1 MYRAD
6 IRNVPALHTVAW
18 PDANLPGE
26 FPMGLLTAAVVIVG
40 ALCVIDLLLTMGVI
54 RRLREHTELLAGST
68 QRVVGGGP
76 IQLLEEGTQVADF
89 AATTT
94 DGEPI
99 SREMLP
105 AMSVVA
111 FFSPGCT
118 PCGALIPA
126 FTEYAAT
133 LPGGR
138 AQVMAVVVGDTRQAG
153 AYADQLTPVARVVT
167 EGFEG
172 PISEAF
178 RSRTYPALFVL
189 DGAGRVLSSGT
200 DMTVLP
206 KPSMR

>member
-1 MYRAD
+1 MWRTS
-6 IRNVPALHTVAW
+6 IRNVSALNTVTW
-18 PDANLPGE
+18 PDADLPEE

-40 ALCVIDLLLTMGVI
+40 ALCVIDLLLTVGVI
-54 RRLREHTELLAGST
+54 RRLREHTELLASTT

-111 FFSPGCT
+111 FFSPGCK
-118 PCGALIPA
+118 PCGAMIPA

-153 AYADQLTPVARVVT
+153 AYADLLMPVARVVT
-167 EGFEG
+167 EDFEG
-172 PISEAF
+172 QISEAF
-178 RSRTYPALFVL
+178 KSRTYPALYVL
-189 DGAGRVLSSGT
+189 DGAGKVVSSGT
-200 DMTVLP
+200 EMTVLP